1 MSITLTQLRSF
12 LAVMR
17 GGSVTAAADELVVTQ
32 PSVSA
37 AVAALSRELGTPV
50 TEREGRGIRPTAAG
64 HGVRAVR
71 RRRHRPARGGPPRGA
86 RGRAP
91 RRPPA
96 APGRRDD
103 RRRVLRPAAHA
114 RVLAR
119 ATTSIGLTLAVGNRE
134 QVLDL
139 VLDHRA
145 DVAIGGRPPRDP
157 RIQATPILPN
167 DFVLITAPDDPHA
180 GGGAVDA
187 AELER
192 RVWLLREPGSG
203 TRVVNE
209 EFLAAAGLEPQTLTL
224 GSNGAIKQAARAG
237 LGVAFI
243 SRAAVALELDNG
255 LLAALPVRHRPA
267 SRRWYAMCS
276 TVGPRRAAVERFMT
290 FAASPAAREALG
302 EIAAELAVAARPARE
317 VAAVGRVAPG
327 RVCASSAWPS
337 EPARGSPS
345 LIGARCRRR
354 RAPPRRVR

>member
-64 HGVRAVR
+64 NAF
-71 RRRHRPARGGPPRGA
+71 
-86 RGRAP
+86 AP
-91 RRPPA
+91 FA
-96 APGRRDD
+96 ADVIGLLEEGRRAA
-103 RRRVLRPAAHA
+103 REAARLAESRLRLAAVTTA
-114 RVLAR
+114 AESFVPPLMR
-119 ATTSIGLTLAVGNRE
+119 AFRQANAEIGLTLAVGNRE
-134 QVLDL
+134 HVLDL

-145 DVAIGGRPPRDP
+145 DVAIGGRPPRDE
-157 RIQATPILPN
+157 RVQATPILPN
-167 DFVLITAPDDPHA
+167 DFVLITSPEDPHA

-187 AELER
+187 EELER

-209 EFLAAAGLEPQTLTL
+209 EFLSGAGLEPQTLTL

-237 LGVAFI
+237 LGIAFI
-243 SRAAVALELDNG
+243 SRAAVALELEHS

-267 SRRWYAMCS
+267 SRRWYAMAS
-276 TVGPRRAAVERFMT
+276 SVGPRRPAVERFMA
-290 FAASPAAREALG
+290 FAASAAARDSLVGASRS
-302 EIAAELAVAARPARE
+302 AQPAVP
-317 VAAVGRVAPG
+317 
-327 RVCASSAWPS
+327 
-337 EPARGSPS
+337 
-345 LIGARCRRR
+345 RR
-354 RAPPRRVR
+354 RAS